1 MCTCY
6 ISHPFPYLRGGPRV
20 PSFPFRR
27 AGSPH
32 LMGNSSRL
40 KDKPET
46 ISHQALGCWMPPL
59 RAGLKGALFSFFVHS
74 VCSCLPGLYVM
85 AHVRYLFVYKT
96 RLFMMAHVPCPRRFR
111 LLVESGSC
119 RRLRCTGRG
128 RAFSANGGTGSCTRA
143 GAYHIRTA
151 CAPGFGCRGTSP
163 SVRT

>member
-1 MCTCY
+1 
-6 ISHPFPYLRGGPRV
+6 
-20 PSFPFRR
+20 
-27 AGSPH
+27 
-32 LMGNSSRL
+32 
-40 KDKPET
+40 
-46 ISHQALGCWMPPL
+46 
-59 RAGLKGALFSFFVHS
+59 
-74 VCSCLPGLYVM
+74 M

-128 RAFSANGGTGSCTRA
+128 RAFSANGGTGPCTRA

-163 SVRT
+163 SVRIRCQVLPAGRTGRKNLAPDSAVPDGFTQGLFRSAASTSFTSASTRRYIRDALFILSVSSRSFSLRCVICPS